1 MTLIMLATATI
12 ILILSIVVAVGYQVR
27 VLSEFKET
35 EYWKSILIITLYLW
49 VIALL
54 TPVGIFAISG
64 VTLSTLVLSE
74 LMLSIF
80 IGLTAFGT
88 YLYKDHY
95 HRQPSN

>member
-1 MTLIMLATATI
+1 MVLTTATI
-12 ILILSIVVAVGYQVR
+12 ILILSIIVAVRYQVKI
-27 VLSEFKET
+27 VSEFNGT
-35 EYWKSILIITLYLW
+35 DYRRSVLAVILYLW

-95 HRQPSN
+95 HRQPSNS